1 MSIVQ
6 SLYNKVVRNEDITRT
21 EALRLYSQP
30 LAELCT
36 AADEIRK
43 LSAKTILIFAQFSVL
58 KAETAA
64 RTVNSV
70 LNHPIASHLSI
81 HMLYFLTMKSSIKLK
96 RIMKMVL
103 HAIP

>member
-43 LSAKTILIFAQFSVL
+43 LFCEDNFDICTIFSAKSGNCSENCKFCAQSSHSITSVNTYAL
-58 KAETAA
+58 
-64 RTVNSV
+64 
-70 LNHPIASHLSI
+70 LSDDEI
-81 HMLYFLTMKSSIKLK
+81 ELK

>member
-43 LSAKTILIFAQFSVL
+43 LFCEDNFDICTIFSAKSGNCS
-58 KAETAA
+58 E
-64 RTVNSV
+64 NC
-70 LNHPIASHLSI
+70 
-81 HMLYFLTMKSSIKLK
+81 KSSIKLK